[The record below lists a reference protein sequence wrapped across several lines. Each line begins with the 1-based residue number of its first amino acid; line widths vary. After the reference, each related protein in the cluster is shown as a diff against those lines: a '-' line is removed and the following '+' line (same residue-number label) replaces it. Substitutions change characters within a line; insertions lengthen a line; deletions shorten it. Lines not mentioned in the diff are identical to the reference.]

1 MKRDLL
7 RVVDLTRDECS
18 AIFAL
23 ATEIKTALRAG
34 KPRPLLAGK
43 TLAMIF
49 EKPSLR
55 TRVSFET
62 GMFQLGG
69 HAIYLAPWDIR
80 LGERETV
87 ADVAR
92 NLARCVDMIV
102 ARTFKHDGARRAR
115 ARTRRVP
122 VINGL
127 SDLHHPC
134 QVLADLFTL
143 RRAPAA
149 SSTSIKVAF
158 IGDGNNLVHSWME
171 AATLLPLRLR
181 ARLPAR
187 LRARRRDPRRA
198 AGSPAPAI
206 EVTHVVARRRRA
218 APTWSTPTS
227 GRAWARRT
235 KPSSGAATSP
245 ATRSTTTRCAHAAK
259 DALVMHCLPAHR
271 GEEITD
277 DVIEGRQS
285 IVFDQAENRLHLQK
299 ALMAWLAPGERRN
312 DARSIPRRSC
322 SPTPAGSTRR
332 SSCAG

>member
-7 RVVDLTRDECS
+7 RVVDLTRDECL

-23 ATEIKTALRAG
+23 ATDIKMALRSG
-34 KPRPLLAGK
+34 TPRPLLGGK

-92 NLARCVDMIV
+92 NLARIVDLIV
-102 ARTFKHDGARRAR
+102 ARTFRHAVLVELAAQAK
-115 ARTRRVP
+115 VP

-127 SDLHHPC
+127 TDLHHPC

-143 RRAPAA
+143 VEHRRKLDD
-149 SSTSIKVAF
+149 IKVAF

-171 AATLLPLRLR
+171 AAVLFPFTFAVACPTGYEPNTSLVAECRKR
-181 ARLPAR
+181 GAK
-187 LRARRRDPRRA
+187 
-198 AGSPAPAI
+198 I
-206 EVTHVVARRRRA
+206 EVTTAVADAVRGADVLYTDVWTSMGQEEESAVRRDRFAGYQINDEALR
-218 APTWSTPTS
+218 
-227 GRAWARRT
+227 
-235 KPSSGAATSP
+235 
-245 ATRSTTTRCAHAAK
+245 HAAK

-277 DVIEGRQS
+277 SVIEGRQS
-285 IVFDQAENRLHLQK
+285 IIFDQAENRLHLQK
-299 ALMAWLAPGERRN
+299 ALMAWLVRE
-312 DARSIPRRSC
+312 
-322 SPTPAGSTRR
+322 
-332 SSCAG
+332 SSK